1 MTEVCTLSYVCPVA
15 MCDCWQLCVSMI
27 LNKDRKAIQ
36 EGDPPSPFSSLGDD
50 GGPDASKYDDDDAT
64 KTTAPPNPQNWTWGP
79 NGFPKQ
85 LDYDKAYEALMDEF
99 VSDHWDCMKVKREK
113 ESEGKRKYVHN
124 GIESKNNEATDVE
137 VICGEGF
144 DGLWYKGPKKVSIYR
159 FYIAAIARPSEVL
172 EAERERERER

>member
-1 MTEVCTLSYVCPVA
+1 MTEVCTPSYVCSRA

-27 LNKDRKAIQ
+27 LNKDREEIQKA
-36 EGDPPSPFSSLGDD
+36 DSPFSSLGDD
-50 GGPDASKYDDDDAT
+50 GPAAEKYDEDDAT

-99 VSDHWDCMKVKREK
+99 VSDHWDCMKVKKEK

-124 GIESKNNEATDVE
+124 GIASKNNADTDVE

-144 DGLWYKGPKKVSIYR
+144 DGLWYKGPKKVCIYR

-172 EAERERERER
+172 EAEREGEMI